1 MEAKFFTEELTAEVD
16 KARAGLGGGANG
28 APVNEED
35 GLTRGPL
42 AIDLKDIPL
51 SDAVSSVV
59 IH

>member
-28 APVNEED
+28 APGNEED

-59 IH
+59 NH